1 MDRRP
6 VEDPA
11 QAFLDF
17 IEFRIASK
25 ERQRDLQQ
33 EQSRVKYLLETEL
46 AELRAIRTEF
56 RRRFRI

>member
-1 MDRRP
+1 MDRRHI
-6 VEDPA
+6 EDPA

-25 ERQRDLQQ
+25 ERQREIQQ
-33 EQSRVKYLLETEL
+33 ISRVKYLLETEL